1 METAKRVRSSE
12 GQYRHRGRLLE
23 ARWSVPRFL
32 HLFVYRSQNFNVFYE
47 SQFIGVAC
55 VLGWKFFFI
64 SIVWSAVSGALE
76 RQTCVE
82 VIS

>member
-55 VLGWKFFFI
+55 VLGWKKMFYFNRL
-64 SIVWSAVSGALE
+64 VGCEWCAGEADV
-76 RQTCVE
+76 R
-82 VIS
+82 